1 MAGERMYIADK
12 ETLDKVYNMMA
23 AEPIY
28 GFIEHNAI
36 LAPGSRI
43 EYTGAC
49 KGYTPLTVNKST
61 GAASL
66 NSWAGFPWLLANKPY
81 MVHSDGTPDYRLNE
95 NDYTK
100 KEDGAA
106 SDVSNTAYDG
116 GAFSWAQKIYKQ
128 EYMAGNDCVVNF
140 SMKKRDGFEPVGF
153 VDTDDNELE
162 GVWIPMF
169 YGSIVNEKMKC
180 ISGIQP
186 CYSKTTAEEKT
197 AIDKFGARAEFFGG
211 PIVET
216 LIDLLIMF
224 AKTSNLQEAYGYGNS
239 SGYDVSLTPTMGVK
253 QNAVIRG
260 GQFFGTSDGKSLN
273 KIFHSIVLGSYQQ
286 WMRDPYEV
294 VVNGRVK
301 VSKDYTYDVTGDLYS
316 DTGINVPDNKT
327 WDANHNAAAY
337 PSHYR
342 TVPGYGSV
350 PALGMDGGSSA
361 TGGCDGLWRKDP
373 KQEFTGVALRFG
385 NCSLGTWGGAG
396 ARLERFRWGCL
407 LGHRRRRSS
416 LTTCR
421 RSRIGGPGV
430 RSNSP
435 G

>member
-128 EYMAGNDCVVNF
+128 EYMAGNDRVVNF

-301 VSKDYTYDVTGDLYS
+301 VSKDYTYDPTGVEYT
-316 DTGINVPDNKT
+316 DTGIAVPDNKI
-327 WDANHNAAAY
+327 WDATNNALDY
-337 PSHYR
+337 PVHYR
-342 TVPGYGSV
+342 TVSGYGSI
-350 PALGMDGGSSA
+350 PALGMDGGGSA
-361 TGGCDGLWRKDP
+361 TGGCDGLWRRDP
-373 KQEFTGVALRFG
+373 KQTFTGVCIRFG
-385 NCSLGTWGGAG
+385 YCVRGNACGLRARHWGDRGTHAFWDVGA
-396 ARLERFRWGCL
+396 AVL
-407 LGHRRRRSS
+407 L
-416 LTTCR
+416 L
-421 RSRIGGPGV
+421 PPVGV
-430 RSNSP
+430 VV
-435 G
+435 